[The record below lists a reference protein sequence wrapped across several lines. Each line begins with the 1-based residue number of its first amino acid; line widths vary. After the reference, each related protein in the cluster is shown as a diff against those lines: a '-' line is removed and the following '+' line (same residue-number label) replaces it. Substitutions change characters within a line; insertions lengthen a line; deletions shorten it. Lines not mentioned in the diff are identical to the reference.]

1 MKRIFL
7 FSLVFCSCSID
18 QKILH
23 GTWQAAAYF
32 EMGKTVDTPLDAVRI
47 SFSPSGDYQFKSI
60 GYYEEKGQYR
70 VAGKYLFLLDT
81 TTLAA
86 KERAVK
92 ILHIAADSLKIG
104 MEADGKKSTVFFA
117 RVQG

>member
-7 FSLVFCSCSID
+7 LSLVLCSCGID
-18 QKILH
+18 QNKLY

-32 EMGKTVDTPLDAVRI
+32 EMGQTVDTPLDAVRI
-47 SFSPSGDYQFKSI
+47 NFSPSGDYQFKSI
-60 GYYEEKGQYR
+60 GFYEEKGQYR

-81 TTLAA
+81 TTAAA

-92 ILHIAADSLKIG
+92 ILYIAADSLKIG
-104 MEADGKKSTVFFA
+104 MEADGKKSTVFFG
-117 RVQG
+117 RVQE